1 MFHGLIGDKAEN
13 IHLVLS
19 TMFGQV
25 TSWRLDFIVV
35 ELTLNF
41 FMNGLTFQVVQ
52 GEHLNKTD
60 RVKLFRV
67 KTLVAVSKLYDWNGM
82 VTQTDSKQKKDGK
95 KSTQNK
101 EEEVQRILK
110 YTWPVCYVLFYYCF
124 KGICG
129 GQE

>member
-1 MFHGLIGDKAEN
+1 MFVA
-13 IHLVLS
+13 
-19 TMFGQV
+19 
-25 TSWRLDFIVV
+25 
-35 ELTLNF
+35 
-41 FMNGLTFQVVQ
+41 FQVVQ

-67 KTLVAVSKLYDWNGM
+67 KTLVAVAKLYDWKGM
-82 VTQTDSKQKKDGK
+82 VTQTDAKQKKDGK

-101 EEEVQRILK
+101 EEEVQRIFK

-129 GQE
+129 RQE